1 MFTFLC
7 REIGSDIAKGE
18 TILKA
23 GLCLGPAEVGLLATM
38 GITQVECFAKPG
50 VGVMST
56 GTEVLCI
63 HTRTVTSCFELL
75 TSVVFSQLVE
85 PHEKPLPGQIR
96 DANRATLSTL
106 VSDAGFPVADVG
118 IAADTYVLKSRVH
131 ILFMTK
137 CQPFFMAMFQTGSA
151 CRTTGKRLA
160 NV

>member
-38 GITQVECFAKPG
+38 GITQVECFAKPV

-63 HTRTVTSCFELL
+63 FTHTVTSVLNGLQLLYFFSWLSRMKSLFRDRFETQTEQHYQRSSVTQAFPLL
-75 TSVVFSQLVE
+75 T
-85 PHEKPLPGQIR
+85 
-96 DANRATLSTL
+96 
-106 VSDAGFPVADVG
+106 
-118 IAADTYVLKSRVH
+118 
-131 ILFMTK
+131 
-137 CQPFFMAMFQTGSA
+137 
-151 CRTTGKRLA
+151 
-160 NV
+160 

>member
-38 GITQVECFAKPG
+38 GITQVECFAKPV

-63 HTRTVTSCFELL
+63 FTQCHAVTTVLNCLQLMYFLSWLSRMKSLFRARFETQTEQRCRRSSVAQASPLL
-75 TSVVFSQLVE
+75 T
-85 PHEKPLPGQIR
+85 
-96 DANRATLSTL
+96 
-106 VSDAGFPVADVG
+106 
-118 IAADTYVLKSRVH
+118 
-131 ILFMTK
+131 
-137 CQPFFMAMFQTGSA
+137 
-151 CRTTGKRLA
+151 
-160 NV
+160 